1 MWVLTI
7 NHFKFKSIMKKDFY
21 FCATCTPLTPEQQII
36 VEQQQ
41 EIGAL
46 QEETTR
52 QAEEIASLQIK
63 RAAATA
69 VFDMLLAGEE
79 VDEALVLAARNL

>member
-1 MWVLTI
+1 
-7 NHFKFKSIMKKDFY
+7 MKKNFH
-21 FCATCTPLTPEQQII
+21 FCAVYTPLTPDQII
-36 VEQQQ
+36 ERQQQ
-41 EIGAL
+41 EIEAL

-63 RAAATA
+63 HAAATA

-79 VDEALVLAARNL
+79 VDESLVLAARNL

>member
-1 MWVLTI
+1 MNKRFSCV
-7 NHFKFKSIMKKDFY
+7 
-21 FCATCTPLTPEQQII
+21 TCTILTPEQII
-36 VEQQQ
+36 ERQQQ
-41 EIGAL
+41 EIETL

-63 RAAATA
+63 RAAAVA

>member
-1 MWVLTI
+1 
-7 NHFKFKSIMKKDFY
+7 MKKNYDFY
-21 FCATCTPLTPEQQII
+21 ATCTILTPEQII
-36 VEQQQ
+36 ERQQQ
-41 EIGAL
+41 EIEAL

-63 RAAATA
+63 RAAAIA

-79 VDEALVLAARNL
+79 VDESLVLAARNL

>member
-1 MWVLTI
+1 
-7 NHFKFKSIMKKDFY
+7 MKKDFN
-21 FCATCTPLTPEQQII
+21 FCATCTILTPEQII
-36 VEQQQ
+36 ERQQQ
-41 EIGAL
+41 EIEAL
-46 QEETTR
+46 QKETTR

-79 VDEALVLAARNL
+79 VDESLVLAARNL

>member
-1 MWVLTI
+1 
-7 NHFKFKSIMKKDFY
+7 MKKNFH
-21 FCATCTPLTPEQQII
+21 FGCIACTPLTPEQII
-36 VEQQQ
+36 ERQQQ
-41 EIGAL
+41 EIEAL
-46 QEETTR
+46 QKETTR

-63 RAAATA
+63 RAAVTA

>member
-1 MWVLTI
+1 
-7 NHFKFKSIMKKDFY
+7 MKKNFH
-21 FCATCTPLTPEQQII
+21 FCATCTILTPEQII
-36 VEQQQ
+36 ERQQQ
-41 EIGAL
+41 EIEAL

-63 RAAATA
+63 RAAAVA

>member
-1 MWVLTI
+1 
-7 NHFKFKSIMKKDFY
+7 MKKNYNFY
-21 FCATCTPLTPEQQII
+21 ATCTILTPEQII
-36 VEQQQ
+36 ERQQQ
-41 EIGAL
+41 EIEAL
-46 QEETTR
+46 QKEIAR

-63 RAAATA
+63 RVAATA

>member
-1 MWVLTI
+1 
-7 NHFKFKSIMKKDFY
+7 MKKNFNCY
-21 FCATCTPLTPEQQII
+21 ATCIALTPAQII
-36 VEQQQ
+36 EKQQQ
-41 EIGAL
+41 EIETL
-46 QEETTR
+46 QKETTR

-63 RAAATA
+63 RAAAIA

>member
-1 MWVLTI
+1 
-7 NHFKFKSIMKKDFY
+7 MKKNYD
-21 FCATCTPLTPEQQII
+21 FCATCTILTPEQII
-36 VEQQQ
+36 ERQQQ
-41 EIGAL
+41 EIEAL
-46 QEETTR
+46 QKETTR

>member
-1 MWVLTI
+1 
-7 NHFKFKSIMKKDFY
+7 MKKDFY
-21 FCATCTPLTPEQQII
+21 FCATCIPLTPEQQII

-41 EIGAL
+41 EIEAL

-52 QAEEIASLQIK
+52 QAEEIASLLIK
-63 RAAATA
+63 RAAAVA

-79 VDEALVLAARNL
+79 VDESLVLAARNL

>member
-1 MWVLTI
+1 
-7 NHFKFKSIMKKDFY
+7 MKKNY
-21 FCATCTPLTPEQQII
+21 YCCCTICTPPTPEQII
-36 VEQQQ
+36 ERQQQ
-41 EIGAL
+41 EIKAL
-46 QEETTR
+46 QEETAR

-79 VDEALVLAARNL
+79 VDESIVLAVRNL

>member
-1 MWVLTI
+1 
-7 NHFKFKSIMKKDFY
+7 MKKNY
-21 FCATCTPLTPEQQII
+21 HFCCITCTPLTPEQII
-36 VEQQQ
+36 ENQQQ
-41 EIGAL
+41 EINAL

-69 VFDMLLAGEE
+69 VLDMLLAGEE
-79 VDEALVLAARNL
+79 VDESLVLAARNL

>member
-1 MWVLTI
+1 
-7 NHFKFKSIMKKDFY
+7 MKKDY
-21 FCATCTPLTPEQQII
+21 FCATCAILTPEQQIM

-41 EIGAL
+41 EIEAL
-46 QEETTR
+46 QDETTR

-63 RAAATA
+63 RAAAIA

>member
-1 MWVLTI
+1 
-7 NHFKFKSIMKKDFY
+7 MKKNFNFY
-21 FCATCTPLTPEQQII
+21 CTVCTPLTPEQII
-36 VEQQQ
+36 AKQNQ
-41 EIGAL
+41 EIEAL

-63 RAAATA
+63 RAAAVA

-79 VDEALVLAARNL
+79 VDEALILAARNL

>member
-1 MWVLTI
+1 
-7 NHFKFKSIMKKDFY
+7 MKKDFY
-21 FCATCTPLTPEQQII
+21 FCAACAILTSEQII
-36 VEQQQ
+36 EKQKQ
-41 EIGAL
+41 EIEAL

>member
-1 MWVLTI
+1 M
-7 NHFKFKSIMKKDFY
+7 NKRFS
-21 FCATCTPLTPEQQII
+21 CATCTVLTPDQII
-36 VEQQQ
+36 ERQQQ
-41 EIGAL
+41 AIKAL

>member
-1 MWVLTI
+1 
-7 NHFKFKSIMKKDFY
+7 MKKNFH
-21 FCATCTPLTPEQQII
+21 FCAVYTPLTLEQQII

-41 EIGAL
+41 EIDTL
-46 QEETTR
+46 QKEIDR

-63 RAAATA
+63 RAAAIA

-79 VDEALVLAARNL
+79 VDEALVLAAHNL